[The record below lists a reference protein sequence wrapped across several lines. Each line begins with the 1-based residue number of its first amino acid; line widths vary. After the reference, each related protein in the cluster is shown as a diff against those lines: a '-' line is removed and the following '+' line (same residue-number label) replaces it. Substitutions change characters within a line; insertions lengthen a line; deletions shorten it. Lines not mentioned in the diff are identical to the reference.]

1 MASNATT
8 TGNNNRPVVD
18 VTITSDLV
26 CPWCFVGLRKL
37 EQAAERANV
46 QANVVWKPYQ
56 LRPNTP
62 EDGQEKGGTP
72 ADRVGLCLKRA
83 GEQVGINFTG
93 LTDKTPNTQLFHAVM
108 KVILDEQG
116 PIKQTEFQVAVFEAY
131 FTNGIF
137 PDKAALIDAATSLG
151 IGNTVASFL
160 NDTDRVK
167 DVRQQ
172 VAYEAWQASR
182 NGVSGVPFFEFN
194 GEPAF
199 SGAQDVATFEAY
211 LKEYAKY

>member
-1 MASNATT
+1 MASNTVTT
-8 TGNNNRPVVD
+8 DNNRVVN

-26 CPWCFVGLRKL
+26 CPWCFVGLGKL
-37 EQAAERANV
+37 QQAAKQANV
-46 QANVVWKPYQ
+46 QTNIVWKPYQ

-72 ADRVGLCLKRA
+72 ADRVGLRLKRA

-93 LTDKTPNTQLFHAVM
+93 LTEKTPNTQLFHAIM

-116 PIKQTEFQVAVFEAY
+116 PFKQTEYQVVVFEGY

-137 PDKAALIDAATSLG
+137 PDQTTLQDAADSIG
-151 IGNTVASFL
+151 IGSTVASFL
-160 NDTDRVK
+160 NSEQRVS

-172 VAYEAWQASR
+172 VAYEARQASR
-182 NGVSGVPFFEFN
+182 RGVSGVPFFEFN

-199 SGAQDVATFEAY
+199 SGAQEVATFEAY
-211 LKEYAKY
+211 LKEYAGN